1 MIDKWHL
8 RIAFAPVLLPLL
20 LSCSSSETTEP
31 EAEVWLEP
39 KPSWNY
45 YYSQAYY
52 DSLFLDEVYTSVR
65 QAKVRVMVR
74 TGDTLVDGG
83 EKAIKLQHVEGFG
96 GEPEGVVEN
105 VQTLGY
111 FRQAETEVYFTDLCS
126 DSVFQAENYFGACFQ
141 SHLTCVPG
149 DERLYFTSA
158 GRAGKNWPY
167 RDDEQG
173 LWIEK
178 SHSVVSETIVLGTR
192 YEAMRISWKF
202 APRSSCGR
210 ESDYFCAE
218 YFSRDALVA
227 RRQRWTEVSDSIIY
241 EHDEP
246 VDTIRVM
253 MRYNRVLEL
262 VDMKAVE

>member
-1 MIDKWHL
+1 MVDKWHL
-8 RIAFAPVLLPLL
+8 RIAFALVLQALL

-39 KPSWNY
+39 KPSWNF
-45 YYSQAYY
+45 YYSQAFY
-52 DSLFLDEVYTSVR
+52 DSLFLDEVFTSVR
-65 QAKVRVMVR
+65 QTKVRVVLR
-74 TGDTLVDGG
+74 TGDTLVAGG
-83 EKAIKLQHVEGFG
+83 TKAVKLQYVEGLD
-96 GEPEGVVEN
+96 GEPEDLVET

-111 FRQAETEVYFTDLCS
+111 FTQAETEVYFTDLCS
-126 DSVFQAENYFGACFQ
+126 DTMFQAENYFGACFQ
-141 SHLTCVPG
+141 SRLTCTPG

-178 SHSVVSETIVLGTR
+178 SHSVVSEIEVQ
-192 YEAMRISWKF
+192 RIKYDAIRIGWEF
-202 APRSSCGR
+202 APRAACSR
-210 ESDYFCAE
+210 ESDHFCAE

-241 EHDEP
+241 EHGEP

-253 MRYNRVLEL
+253 MRYNRIMEL